1 VACSKNTKQFV
12 FLILIRN
19 LNLYQVFLLHRNSKF
34 DDSFF
39 QNFLKSNL
47 FIWSQIFYVNW
58 NFLKFSGFKITINFI
73 WKVWKLKIAILS
85 IMKRSTILLLYSASN
100 SFYILNCKRGKIRHI
115 YLTAMDE
122 LGWTSLISLFNLW
135 LKLVTSFSPSY

>member
-39 QNFLKSNL
+39 K
-47 FIWSQIFYVNW
+47 IF
-58 NFLKFSGFKITINFI
+58 
-73 WKVWKLKIAILS
+73 
-85 IMKRSTILLLYSASN
+85 
-100 SFYILNCKRGKIRHI
+100 
-115 YLTAMDE
+115 
-122 LGWTSLISLFNLW
+122 
-135 LKLVTSFSPSY
+135 